1 MPNSPYLSLG
11 ILEFFLVMHWS
22 VIVMVGSLVPFKF
35 FHEGTQTFVV
45 VSRWTLKLTHLLG
58 FRLVLSNDSFFYTP
72 FLGSLAPYSRHFFIL
87 IVGASALTVGPNLL
101 SYVFGP
107 IEPWIPYIRIRPMI
121 WFCGGLMF
129 FSIFGCQQ
137 IISVASIMSN

>member
-1 MPNSPYLSLG
+1 MPNSPY
-11 ILEFFLVMHWS
+11 FFLRILRILFCNELICPSYGGVTC
-22 VIVMVGSLVPFKF
+22 PFQF

-45 VSRWTLKLTHLLG
+45 VSWWTLKLTHLLG
-58 FRLVLSNDSFFYTP
+58 FRLVLFNDSFFYTP
-72 FLGSLAPYSRHFFIL
+72 FRGSLAPYSRHFFIL
-87 IVGASALTVGPNLL
+87 IVGAMAPTVGPNLL

-121 WFCGGLMF
+121 WFCGGLTF